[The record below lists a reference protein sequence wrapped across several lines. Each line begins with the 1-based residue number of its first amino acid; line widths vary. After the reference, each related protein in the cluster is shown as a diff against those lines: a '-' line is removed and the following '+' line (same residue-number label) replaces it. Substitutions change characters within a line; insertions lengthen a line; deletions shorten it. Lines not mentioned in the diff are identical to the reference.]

1 VQGGI
6 LADVRDG
13 VKGCLHGP
21 QTDFRYSLGSGRRKL
36 DRRCLKCAKSGSRRS
51 PLKVPALARAHGSD
65 VGELTLAG
73 AGGGSAVR
81 PFHLGCRRYQRRI
94 RSRRTPTERRKED
107 SQEVPLRSKLGT
119 RFRAPFL

>member
-1 VQGGI
+1 MNGH
-6 LADVRDG
+6 RRT
-13 VKGCLHGP
+13 GP
-21 QTDFRYSLGSGRRKL
+21 ACPVG
-36 DRRCLKCAKSGSRRS
+36 AKSGSRRS

-94 RSRRTPTERRKED
+94 RPRRTPTERRKED

-119 RFRAPFL
+119 RFWAPFL